1 MKKVFFITLVAL
13 FSLSACVPD
22 FLNSDAQDTPPEAI
36 DIPATVEAA
45 ASTKAVQTFEALP
58 TPTMEDPTAEP
69 PTDEP
74 TATLTATATPSQT
87 PTIEVS
93 ETPDGTETL
102 TEMPDGTPSTETSTE
117 TPDGTAETATQT
129 PDGTLP
135 AETATLDITAT
146 SVFSSPTSPI
156 YANEAP
162 DYIPRFK
169 IKVRNNTKVRVYIS
183 LQGTTVG
190 GYKPIIEYD
199 LAPWEKTKIT
209 VPEGYYAVIVYVG
222 KEPMIGY
229 IGIHHNN
236 TVEIT
241 INKTDLKITK

>member
-1 MKKVFFITLVAL
+1 MKKVFFIALIAL
-13 FSLSACVPD
+13 FGLSACVPD
-22 FLNSDAQDTPPEAI
+22 FLNSGTQDALPKAVDVA
-36 DIPATVEAA
+36 ATVDA
-45 ASTKAVQTFEALP
+45 ASRTQAVQTFEALP

-69 PTDEP
+69 PTNEA
-74 TATLTATATPSQT
+74 TATLTETATPSET
-87 PTIEVS
+87 PTVEAS
-93 ETPDGTETL
+93 ETPDGTETA
-102 TEMPDGTPSTETSTE
+102 TE
-117 TPDGTAETATQT
+117 TPDGTATTETATET

-146 SVFSSPTSPI
+146 SVFPSPTSPI

-190 GYKPIIEYD
+190 DYHPIIEYD
-199 LAPWEKTKIT
+199 LAPWQKTKLT

-222 KEPMIGY
+222 NDPMIGY
-229 IGIHHNN
+229 IGIHSNN

-241 INKTDLKITK
+241 INKTDLKIVK